1 MTRRIIIKADSTW
14 IYRPSLHLLHLCEW
28 KSFDELHM
36 HIFHIKNPAPTFDEW
51 KLIYYLYLL
60 YSKTPPYQVNTVF
73 IVHISL

>member
-1 MTRRIIIKADSTW
+1 
-14 IYRPSLHLLHLCEW
+14 
-28 KSFDELHM
+28 M